1 MTFKES
7 PNNTP
12 KDNHQFI
19 INLLFKNKSFPLE
32 RYHFG
37 DEVENHLEE
46 NQMPSIL
53 IIGQV

>member
-1 MTFKES
+1 VTFKES
-7 PNNTP
+7 PNNIP